1 MEIDVGRRHVSE
13 HRIAFQFCDLER
25 RFDSVDDCLEEVC
38 EDVLGMLELAA
49 LEVVGIAGDIGEE
62 EAASL
67 GFREI

>member
-1 MEIDVGRRHVSE
+1 
-13 HRIAFQFCDLER
+13 
-25 RFDSVDDCLEEVC
+25 
-38 EDVLGMLELAA
+38 MLELAA